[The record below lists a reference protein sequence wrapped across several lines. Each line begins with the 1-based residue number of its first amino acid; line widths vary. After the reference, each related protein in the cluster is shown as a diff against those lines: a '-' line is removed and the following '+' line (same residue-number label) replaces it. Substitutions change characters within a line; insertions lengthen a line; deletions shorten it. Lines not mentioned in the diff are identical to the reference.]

1 MVYVGP
7 IWFVMWLAADVSPA
21 VMDRSV
27 SEYRDRMIALNSQAA
42 EETPA
47 ITEPVAQARSGGAA
61 RKALVV
67 QPPAAIVAPESV
79 LAQMPDPADA
89 QNAFEAT
96 VTRLRTDTA
105 AQQDQRVVRN
115 AERVLEES
123 RKYLGMI
130 HRPLRRPLGLAECVQ
145 RALDNNYTIRIQAHN
160 PAIAQTQIVEAEA
173 AFDVEFFLDT
183 TYANRDA
190 ATATAFSP
198 GTSETYSME
207 GGLRK
212 LLPTGAQASVALG
225 HNRSKN
231 NLPQQFQSVNPV
243 WQTTFTT
250 TLSQPLLRGF
260 GLDVN
265 RAPII
270 VAQIEQKIST
280 DTFIQNVRDTLFS
293 VEQAYWSLVNARR
306 TASIRAWA
314 LAQYYV
320 TWQNMVERLEHDA
333 TQVEVA
339 NAEAQY
345 RTAYANF
352 LEDVKNIRT
361 VEDQLVNLMND
372 PTFTLSS
379 DLELIPTEVLNIAP
393 RVLDQFADVR
403 TAIDRRS
410 EITAAKRRIEQARVN
425 TNVAKNEILPQ
436 LNVTFQYETQG
447 MAGTAD
453 NSFDDLRGNDFISYT
468 VGVNFA
474 YSFGERRARAK
485 LRRSQLQESQAV
497 VALQQVTDAVVQDV
511 NERVRDLMLRYAQI
525 APRLLSVDAAE
536 RNLRALQART
546 QQINPSFLQTELQG
560 VEQLAGTRAALLGVV
575 TQYNIGL
582 VELEK
587 AKGTLLDYNN
597 VTVVDVRSRR

>member
-7 IWFVMWLAADVSPA
+7 IWFVMLLAAEVSPT

-27 SEYRDRMIALNSQAA
+27 SEYRDRMIAMNSQAA
-42 EETPA
+42 EEPSA
-47 ITEPVAQARSGGAA
+47 VTEPVAQARSGGAP

-67 QPPAAIVAPESV
+67 QPGAIVAPDSV
-79 LAQMPDPADA
+79 LTQMPDPTDA
-89 QNAFEAT
+89 GSAFEAT
-96 VTRLRTDTA
+96 VERLRKDTGS
-105 AQQDQRVVRN
+105 QQDQRVVRN

-123 RKYLGMI
+123 RKYLGMV

-173 AFDVEFFLDT
+173 AFDTEFFLDT
-183 TYANRDA
+183 NYANRDA
-190 ATATAFSP
+190 ATATSFSAS
-198 GTSETYSME
+198 TSQNYSMQ
-207 GGLRK
+207 GGLRQ
-212 LLPTGAQASVALG
+212 LLPTGAQASVAIS
-225 HNRSKN
+225 HTRSQN
-231 NLPQQFQSVNPV
+231 NLPQQFQTLNPV

-270 VAQIEQKIST
+270 VAQIGQKIST
-280 DTFIQNVRDTLFS
+280 DEFIQNVRDTLFN

-379 DLELIPTEVLNIAP
+379 DLEIIPTEVLNVAP
-393 RVLDQFADVR
+393 RVIDQFAEVR

-410 EITAAKRRIEQARVN
+410 EVTAAKRRIEQARVN

-447 MAGTAD
+447 LAGTAD
-453 NSFDDLRGNDFISYT
+453 NSFDDLRGNDYISYT

-497 VALQQVTDAVVQDV
+497 VGLQQVTDAVVQDV

-525 APRLLSVDAAE
+525 APRLLSADAAE

-560 VEQLAGTRAALLGVV
+560 VEQLAGTRVALLGVV

-597 VTVVDVRSRR
+597 VAVVDVRSRR